1 MGHVNNADLH
11 PLLVADPD
19 GDAIDGVL
27 YRLDESIRWVDFHG
41 DEIVERRFPK

>member
-11 PLLVADPD
+11 PLLVADP
-19 GDAIDGVL
+19 DGVL